1 MKKHLRLKKIN
12 LYLSQKEMKNNKNKK
27 NLKTKVGYVKL
38 NGQSKNIYER
48 RINRSYR
55 KMRK

>member
-12 LYLSQKEMKNNKNKK
+12 LYLSQKETKHNKNKK
-27 NLKTKVGYVKL
+27 KLKTKVGYVKL

>member
-55 KMRK
+55 KMLK

>member
-1 MKKHLRLKKIN
+1 
-12 LYLSQKEMKNNKNKK
+12 MKNNKNKK